1 MTAASVESLQDAFR
15 TAMASVCTPVCV
27 VTAMDGDR
35 PHGTT
40 VSAFASLSMS
50 PPSVLVSL
58 DQASEVLALL
68 RRTGRFGL
76 NILGHDQ
83 AAIATTF
90 ARKGSDKFAGV
101 PWSLADGA
109 PRLTGSPGWVACEVD
124 TTVAA
129 ADHVVVIGMVHT
141 VENRDGAPLTYH
153 ARTFG
158 THRTL
163 TGEAR

>member
-1 MTAASVESLQDAFR
+1 MTAASLESLQDAFR
-15 TAMASVCTPVCV
+15 TAMASVCTPVAV
-27 VTAMDGDR
+27 VTAMDDDR

-58 DQASEVLALL
+58 DQGSEVLALL

-83 AAIATTF
+83 AELATGF

-101 PWSLADGA
+101 PWSLADGV
-109 PRLTGSPGWVACEVD
+109 PRLFGSPGWVACGVEQAVE
-124 TTVAA
+124 A
-129 ADHVVVIGMVHT
+129 ADHVVVIGT
-141 VENRDGAPLTYH
+141 VRSVETLDGAPLTYH

-158 THRTL
+158 THRIL
-163 TGEAR
+163 GQA